1 MSSPFSSLDA
11 RLRRLPD
18 VVIFA
23 LGLLLIA
30 GIAAYRL
37 TVGHSVPI
45 VDFFLIPIAGIAWLA
60 RRHLYGYLAAVVTA
74 VLTVEIALAAR
85 PPAPFGASLAAG
97 GMRLVFYFVVLAF
110 LAAMRRAQL
119 EQETDAR
126 TDTLTGAANA
136 HAFRDIAAGEI
147 DRSRRY
153 GHQLSLLYLDI
164 DDFKA
169 INDHLGHAE
178 GDDVLLHISHVLRSV
193 VRSVDTVGRLGGDEF
208 AVLMPETDIGAAH
221 ALALRLR
228 YELNR
233 AHAGD
238 GRSVPCSIG
247 LVTFVQPPA
256 SLRELL
262 DAGDD
267 LMYRAK
273 QNGKDRI
280 EEAEVL
286 GSRSQA
292 AVAQAG
298 W

>member
-1 MSSPFSSLDA
+1 MPSPFSSLDA

-23 LGLLLIA
+23 IGLALIA

-37 TVGHSVPI
+37 TAGHSVPI
-45 VDFFLIPIAGIAWLA
+45 VDFFLIPIAAIAWLA
-60 RRHLYGYLAAVVTA
+60 RQPLYGYLAAVVTA
-74 VLTVEIALAAR
+74 ALTVVIALAGQ
-85 PPAPFGASLAAG
+85 PPAPLGGSLAAG
-97 GMRLVFYFVVLAF
+97 GMRLVFYIVVLAF

-119 EQETDAR
+119 DQKAEAR

-136 HAFRDIAAGEI
+136 RAFREIATGEI

-169 INDHLGHAE
+169 VNDRLGHVE
-178 GDDVLLHISHVLRSV
+178 GDDVLLHVSHVLRAV

-208 AVLMPETDIGAAH
+208 AVLMPETDIAAAH
-221 ALALRLR
+221 ALAVRLR
-228 YELNR
+228 GELAR
-233 AHAGD
+233 TRAGD
-238 GRSVPCSIG
+238 GGAVPCSIG
-247 LVTFVQPPA
+247 LVTFVQPPG

-280 EEAEVL
+280 EEAEVR
-286 GSRSQA
+286 GSQA
-292 AVAQAG
+292 FAAFAQAD